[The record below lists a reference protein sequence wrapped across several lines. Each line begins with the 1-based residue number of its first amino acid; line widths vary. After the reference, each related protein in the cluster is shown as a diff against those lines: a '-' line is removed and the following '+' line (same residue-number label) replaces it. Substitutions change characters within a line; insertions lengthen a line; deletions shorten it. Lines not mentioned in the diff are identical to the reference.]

1 MTMWQVRESESV
13 PSLPAE
19 RSHFPTRVPRRVRVT
34 MLRQVETL
42 DGWEKVLYINMYG
55 CERFGYVEHLRAT
68 AFTCAARD
76 GGGGGVGTT
85 SASWGACEFEAREN
99 VNRHT
104 CYSSVP
110 RGWLAA
116 AYFVTLVVV
125 GALLMP
131 TALIGVIS
139 LSFDE
144 SRRELADEMASERA
158 RAARGARARERVG
171 AREARR
177 PRGASRA
184 QRGPWIAKATE
195 RALRALF
202 DGSRAPARARARRGG
217 RGAVGGIGGGGCR
230 SRLDLVRRSRAVRRA
245 AQRRA
250 RQREPQRGARRARGA
265 PGRGARVRR
274 GLRRA
279 RRAGARGREAADARR
294 AAASQ
299 LRARAAALGPTCSAP
314 CTRWRSR
321 AATTA
326 WSTSRSSC
334 GCASRSRSRAC
345 SRAATSPSCPKARV
359 RDARL
364 GGDAPSA
371 RTARSPAP
379 RRRSPRA
386 ADVRRVQRRT
396 PEGPSRGRRRWLSTT
411 SRRRWATCEKSRAAR
426 PPRRP
431 RSPRAPR
438 RRCASSSRWRAAR
451 RPRVDEGRSMP
462 ARASARQRVASRARG
477 A

>member
-1 MTMWQVRESESV
+1 MFKLAEKVPRLRVVSGALLQSGKGVLELVFLIAIVNFVFAVVGIFLFSENDPRHFHSFLAAFMTMWQVRESESV

-34 MLRQVETL
+34 MSRQVETL

-144 SRRELADEMASERA
+144 SRRELADEMASER
-158 RAARGARARERVG
+158 GARAVLARVN
-171 AREARR
+171 AWARR
-177 PRGASRA
+177 EGPPAARRVA
-184 QRGPWIAKATE
+184 QRNAGPWIAKATE

-202 DGSRAPARARARRGG
+202 DELCAHRLEHGRAGR
-217 RGAVGGIGGGGCR
+217 RGAVGGIGGGGYGR
-230 SRLDLVRRSRAVRRA
+230 GWISSDEVGPFVAQLSAALGSASLSAERVALEARQAAAHASAAGSNARA
-245 AQRRA
+245 AARA
-250 RQREPQRGARRARGA
+250 AAET
-265 PGRGARVRR
+265 
-274 GLRRA
+274 
-279 RRAGARGREAADARR
+279 ADAAE

-299 LRARAAALGPTCSAP
+299 LRARAAALSPDVLGSMYEMAVAGSDDGMVNFAQFLWLCLSIKKSCVLASSGVAVMPKK
-314 CTRWRSR
+314 SR
-321 AATTA
+321 A
-326 WSTSRSSC
+326 
-334 GCASRSRSRAC
+334 
-345 SRAATSPSCPKARV
+345 
-359 RDARL
+359 RDALRL
-364 GGDAPSA
+364 
-371 RTARSPAP
+371 SPAP
-379 RRRSPRA
+379 SLQREPTTG
-386 ADVRRVQRRT
+386 ADGAVEDV
-396 PEGPSRGRRRWLSTT
+396 ESV
-411 SRRRWATCEKSRAAR
+411 
-426 PPRRP
+426 
-431 RSPRAPR
+431 PRAPPI
-438 RRCASSSRWRAAR
+438 S
-451 RPRVDEGRSMP
+451 
-462 ARASARQRVASRARG
+462 QNF
-477 A
+477 